1 MAKDAAATSLLNGS
15 HTNVQVTYDSVNR
28 VVNLN
33 ATNSNNGGGS
43 VTYDLQGG
51 NTNSNNA
58 TINLVPSSGVTDTI
72 EIAAGNNP
80 FDSTSNNTT
89 TIDWDSNDS
98 KITIGTTAPIQPDW
112 SQSDLSLIHI

>member
-1 MAKDAAATSLLNGS
+1 MTQYTDDMAKDAAATSLLNGS

-33 ATNSNNGGGS
+33 ASNNNNGGGS

-58 TINLVPSSGVTDTI
+58 TCLLYTSD
-72 EIAAGNNP
+72 AA
-80 FDSTSNNTT
+80 DE
-89 TIDWDSNDS
+89 
-98 KITIGTTAPIQPDW
+98 
-112 SQSDLSLIHI
+112 

>member
-1 MAKDAAATSLLNGS
+1 MTQYTDDMAKDAAATSLLNGS

-33 ATNSNNGGGS
+33 ASNNNNGGGS

-72 EIAAGNNP
+72 ETVSYTHLTLPTKA
-80 FDSTSNNTT
+80 
-89 TIDWDSNDS
+89 
-98 KITIGTTAPIQPDW
+98 
-112 SQSDLSLIHI
+112 